1 MIGGI
6 NLWDPTHVS
15 FTVDL
20 LTAFLL
26 GIVHGVTPD
35 EHTWPITFSYAVG
48 GYSTSRGLR
57 AGLLFSLAFAIQA
70 AFASELAHLG
80 LTQWFTIAGFDNI
93 VYVAVG
99 LVMAAAGLFAM
110 GRGVLPH
117 LHLPGLP
124 RTREHAQAQTPQP
137 RELKWWMPAVHG
149 FIAGWGLDAFSMIIY
164 TTLAPAMPSAAI
176 GWLPGLVFGF
186 GTLCVQAAAGAA
198 FGAWAV
204 RRGLPQEAIRN
215 IALTTAARTLTW
227 GGVAFFLFGLFG
239 LAFPGIADIAV
250 RTPLRIHNLDTLGL
264 PFLLLVFAVL
274 GVGVTSF
281 VSATQ
286 AWRRQLIAG
295 NAASATLK
303 P

>member
-1 MIGGI
+1 MIGAV

-48 GYSTSRGLR
+48 GYSTARGLR
-57 AGLLFSLAFAIQA
+57 AGLLFSLAFALQA
-70 AFASELAHLG
+70 ALASELAHLG
-80 LTQWFTIAGFDNI
+80 LTQWVAAEWFDKM
-93 VYVAVG
+93 VYVIVG
-99 LVMAAAGLFAM
+99 VVMFGAGLFAM

-117 LHLPGLP
+117 LHLPGL
-124 RTREHAQAQTPQP
+124 TRGHARGHDRPAQP

-149 FIAGWGLDAFSMIIY
+149 FIAGWGIDAFSAIIY
-164 TTLAPAMPSAAI
+164 TSLAPAMPSAAT

-204 RRGLPQEAIRN
+204 RRGLPPEAIRN
-215 IALTTAARTLTW
+215 NALTTAARTLTW
-227 GGVAFFLFGLFG
+227 GGLAFVLFGLFG
-239 LAFPGIADIAV
+239 LAFPGIADVAV
-250 RTPLRIHNLDTLGL
+250 RTPLRVHNLDTLGL

-286 AWRRQLIAG
+286 AWRRRLLTG
-295 NAASATLK
+295 SA
-303 P
+303 

>member
-1 MIGGI
+1 MIGGL

-15 FTVDL
+15 FTADL
-20 LTAFLL
+20 VTAFLL
-26 GIVHGVTPD
+26 GIVHGITPD
-35 EHTWPITFSYAVG
+35 EHTWPITFSYAIG
-48 GYSTSRGLR
+48 GYSTARGLR
-57 AGLLFSLAFAIQA
+57 AGLLFSLALAIQA
-70 AFASELAHLG
+70 ALASELAYLG
-80 LTQWFTIAGFDNI
+80 LTQWFTFESFDNVI
-93 VYVAVG
+93 YVAVG
-99 LVMAAAGLFAM
+99 IIMAAAGLFAM

-124 RTREHAQAQTPQP
+124 RARAHPPQP

-149 FIAGWGLDAFSMIIY
+149 FIAGWGIDAFSVIIY
-164 TTLAPAMPSAAI
+164 TTLAPAMPSAAT

-227 GGVAFFLFGLFG
+227 GGIAFVLFGLFG
-239 LAFPGIADIAV
+239 LAFPGATDLAV
-250 RTPLRIHNLDTLGL
+250 KTPLRIHNLDTLGL
-264 PFLLLVFAVL
+264 PFLILVFAVL

-286 AWRRQLIAG
+286 AWRRRLLAG
-295 NAASATLK
+295 SA
-303 P
+303 

>member
-1 MIGGI
+1 MIGGL

-48 GYSTSRGLR
+48 GYSTARGLR

-117 LHLPGLP
+117 LHLPGVP
-124 RTREHAQAQTPQP
+124 RKRERTQAQPPQP

-227 GGVAFFLFGLFG
+227 GGLAFLLFGLFG
-239 LAFPGIADIAV
+239 LAFPGIADMAV
-250 RTPLRIHNLDTLGL
+250 RTPLHIHNLDTLGL

-286 AWRRQLIAG
+286 AWRRHLIAG

>member
-48 GYSTSRGLR
+48 GYSTRRGLR

-70 AFASELAHLG
+70 ALASELAHFG
-80 LTQWFTIAGFDNI
+80 MTQWFASETFDNA
-93 VYVAVG
+93 VYLAVG
-99 LVMAAAGLFAM
+99 IVMAAAGLFAM

-117 LHLPGLP
+117 LHLPGL
-124 RTREHAQAQTPQP
+124 RRQQEQAPAQP
-137 RELKWWMPAVHG
+137 RELQWWMPAVHG
-149 FIAGWGLDAFSMIIY
+149 FIAGWGIDAFSAIIY
-164 TTLAPAMPSAAI
+164 TTLAPAMPSAAT
-176 GWLPGLVFGF
+176 GWMPGFVFGC

-198 FGAWAV
+198 FGAWAM
-204 RRGLPQEAIRN
+204 RRGLPNEAIRT

-227 GGVAFFLFGLFG
+227 GGLAFAVFGLFG
-239 LAFPGIADIAV
+239 LAFPGAADIALK
-250 RTPLRIHNLDTLGL
+250 TPLHIHNLDTLGL
-264 PFLLLVFAVL
+264 PLLLLIVVVL

-281 VSATQ
+281 VTATQ
-286 AWRRQLIAG
+286 ACRRRLLAEP
-295 NAASATLK
+295 AAMK

>member
-1 MIGGI
+1 MIGAV

-26 GIVHGVTPD
+26 GLVHGVTPD

-48 GYSTSRGLR
+48 GYSTARGLR
-57 AGLLFSLAFAIQA
+57 AGLLFSLAFALQA
-70 AFASELAHLG
+70 ALASELAHLG
-80 LTQWFTIAGFDNI
+80 LTQWVTGEWFDKV
-93 VYVAVG
+93 VYVIVG
-99 LVMAAAGLFAM
+99 IVMLAAGLFAM
-110 GRGVLPH
+110 GRGVLLH
-117 LHLPGLP
+117 LHLSGGA
-124 RTREHAQAQTPQP
+124 RGHDRAPQP

-149 FIAGWGLDAFSMIIY
+149 FIAGWGIDAFSVIIY
-164 TTLAPAMPSAAI
+164 TTLAPAMPSAAT
-176 GWLPGLVFGF
+176 GWLPGLVFGV

-198 FGAWAV
+198 FGAWAM
-204 RRGLPQEAIRN
+204 RRGLPHEAIRN

-227 GGVAFFLFGLFG
+227 GGLAFLVFGVLG
-239 LAFPGIADIAV
+239 LAFPGLAGFAIA
-250 RTPLRIHNLDTLGL
+250 TPLHVHNLDTLGL
-264 PFLLLVFAVL
+264 PQLLLVFAVL

-286 AWRRQLIAG
+286 TWRRRLLAG
-295 NAASATLK
+295 DAAPLTIE